1 MVGLLGGLI
10 TFVVSLL
17 AGGLAIYVAARVVV
31 GDADYGHAVVTA
43 VVGSLAWFVVS
54 LFLGWLPLLGTLLP
68 LLAWI
73 GVVNLRYEGGWV
85 NAALVG
91 LVAWVASV
99 VALVVLRLVGVS
111 NVWGVPFA

>member
-1 MVGLLGGLI
+1 MVALSGGLL

-17 AGGLAIYVAARVVV
+17 AGGLAIHVAARVVV

-43 VVGSLAWFVVS
+43 LVGSLAWFVVA

-68 LLAWI
+68 LVAWI

-85 NAALVG
+85 TAALIG
-91 LVAWVASV
+91 LVAWLASV
-99 VALVVLRLVGVS
+99 VVFAVLSLVGVS
-111 NVWGVPFA
+111 NVYGVPFV

>member
-1 MVGLLGGLI
+1 MVGLLGGLL

-31 GDADYGHAVVTA
+31 GDAEYGHAVVTA
-43 VVGSLAWFVVS
+43 LVGSLAWFVVA
-54 LFLGWLPLLGTLLP
+54 LFLGWIPLLGALLP

-73 GVVNLRYEGGWV
+73 GVVNLRYEGGWGT
-85 NAALVG
+85 AALIG

-99 VALVVLRLVGVS
+99 VALVVLRVLGVTD
-111 NVWGVPFA
+111 VYGVPFV